1 MQLHALNQILLEEQT
16 ITNYIVEGIIL
27 GYEFRIRYPFWRG
40 TFLSCIE
47 QLIFKVDQ
55 EEINLNDIYF
65 TLNRRK
71 YYVEELKELY
81 KEYWFIL
88 DYATITI
95 VKKGGISKGIHE
107 ITVEMH
113 HRIPYEKQH
122 DRYQVM
128 QNRVTRALM
137 AE

>member
-1 MQLHALNQILLEEQT
+1 MQIREYSQILLEEQT

-47 QLIFKVDQ
+47 QLKFKVDQ
-55 EEINLNDIYF
+55 EEININNIYF
-65 TLNRRK
+65 TLKGRR

-81 KEYWFIL
+81 KDYWFIL
-88 DYATITI
+88 DYATITVI
-95 VKKGGISKGIHE
+95 KKGGITKEIHE
-107 ITVEMH
+107 ITVEML
-113 HRIPYEKQH
+113 HRIPYEKH
-122 DRYQVM
+122 KDSYQVVESL
-128 QNRVTRALM
+128 VTRSLM